1 MIERACP
8 SDTMFGSDLA
18 TSISTQESD
27 GLQEGKADDALE
39 VTRAAKFLYRDRAKE
54 EDF

>member
-8 SDTMFGSDLA
+8 SETMFGIDLA

-27 GLQEGKADDALE
+27 GLQEGTADDALE
-39 VTRAAKFLYRDRAKE
+39 VTRAAKFFYRDRVSE